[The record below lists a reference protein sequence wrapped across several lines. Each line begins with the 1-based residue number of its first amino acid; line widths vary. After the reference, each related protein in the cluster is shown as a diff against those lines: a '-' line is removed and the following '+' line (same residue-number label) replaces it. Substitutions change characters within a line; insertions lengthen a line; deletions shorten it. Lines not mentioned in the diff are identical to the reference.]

1 MCSCNTSDE
10 INAESTKTTVEDTDE
25 EKVVE
30 KVEYTEL
37 EITAAKFCMA
47 FMNHLKNPYSFKVK
61 SIWAYNFPSSGDH
74 VYVKYTA
81 KNSYGGEIASEITNN
96 LPLRDSVI
104 ETIADV
110 DSITS
115 TLYIEEGKNEIN
127 DGNKGEWL
135 DADKIQKYIDNNY
148 K

>member
-10 INAESTKTTVEDTDE
+10 SNAESTKTTVEDTGE
-25 EKVVE
+25 E

-61 SIWAYNFPSSGDH
+61 SIWAYNDPLGDDH

-96 LPLRDSVI
+96 IPLTDSVI

-115 TLYIEEGKNEIN
+115 TLSIDEGKNERN

>member
-10 INAESTKTTVEDTDE
+10 INAESTKTTVEDTGE
-25 EKVVE
+25 E

-61 SIWAYNFPSSGDH
+61 SIWAYNDFLGDDY

-81 KNSYGGEIASEITNN
+81 KNAYGGEIASEITNDI
-96 LPLRDSVI
+96 PLTDSVI

-115 TLYIEEGKNEIN
+115 TLYIDEGKNVRN